1 MKRPRQALALAVAAA
16 TLVAAACSDPP
27 TSGGDA
33 ARTDGEDDGDGEA
46 GLPECPLDA
55 LDEADGPVEVT
66 LWYGGIGGPTE
77 DTLEALVADFNA
89 GQDRVELV
97 ASSQGGSFAEV
108 YRKFESAAAADTG
121 QLPDIVMLESTE
133 LQSLADGGLV
143 LPAEACMDAAGYE
156 VTDIE
161 PAVRAAFS
169 IDDVLY
175 PGYMNVSSQVLY
187 YNKAHWELA
196 GLDPD
201 ETPQTLD
208 EVVEVARTLKE
219 RGVSERPLSFKA
231 SHAVFVNWL
240 SGEGVDV
247 LDNGNGHD
255 GLATEATLDD
265 PVAVEALET
274 LRQMNDEGLLNA
286 FGNVEGSVDH
296 FLALVTQQSS
306 MLIETSTAS
315 ATIAQAVE
323 GTITPAEAGIDF
335 DASVIERATLVPG
348 TAPFPGLSRAGQ
360 VSAGG
365 AGFFIVGTADPAE
378 QAASWAFL
386 EFMLQPENA
395 QRWHVEGGYL
405 PIVKSVKD
413 EPGVQSFWQD
423 DMAGVLLQPAVDQLA
438 DADPDQPGPLAGP
451 YPDLVDGI
459 QGAIEAV
466 LFDGADPAAAL
477 AAAQDDVTES
487 LERYAAD

>member
-1 MKRPRQALALAVAAA
+1 
-16 TLVAAACSDPP
+16 
-27 TSGGDA
+27 
-33 ARTDGEDDGDGEA
+33 
-46 GLPECPLDA
+46 
-55 LDEADGPVEVT
+55 
-66 LWYGGIGGPTE
+66 
-77 DTLEALVADFNA
+77 
-89 GQDRVELV
+89 
-97 ASSQGGSFAEV
+97 
-108 YRKFESAAAADTG
+108 
-121 QLPDIVMLESTE
+121 
-133 LQSLADGGLV
+133 
-143 LPAEACMDAAGYE
+143 
-156 VTDIE
+156 
-161 PAVRAAFS
+161 
-169 IDDVLY
+169 
-175 PGYMNVSSQVLY
+175 
-187 YNKAHWELA
+187 
-196 GLDPD
+196 
-201 ETPQTLD
+201 
-208 EVVEVARTLKE
+208 
-219 RGVSERPLSFKA
+219 
-231 SHAVFVNWL
+231 
-240 SGEGVDV
+240 
-247 LDNGNGHD
+247 
-255 GLATEATLDD
+255 
-265 PVAVEALET
+265 
-274 LRQMNDEGLLNA
+274 
-286 FGNVEGSVDH
+286 
-296 FLALVTQQSS
+296 